1 MDHFV
6 DARFAGNQILIEA
19 KSSRERGCRHF
30 RKLNL
35 LRSVLKPATFHA
47 SALMAATPIAC
58 GFGRFLPWQARAVLA
73 IAAVAAIFF
82 VAITLSPL
90 ASGFADA
97 PDRGASD
104 IELYRAEV
112 ARIQRGESYYDA
124 ASTELTARGYPTRSV
139 FNWRMPLPVWLLGKL
154 PGPAVGRVLLS
165 ILALAG
171 IVVGSQLMARECG
184 LRHGVIC
191 GLWLIGGL
199 LPCFLDKLYVMHEL
213 WAGAF
218 ILLSVLAYGMKRPG
232 WGAALAIAPL
242 AIRELAA
249 PYCVLCFVFA
259 VVERRRKEVWFWLI
273 AGVIY
278 TIAFGLHAMQVVPR
292 IAPDARAH
300 NDGWLCFGG
309 AAFVIS
315 IVQMN
320 GFLLLLPQWVS
331 GVVLAAAM
339 LGFAGWNSAAGR
351 RAGFAASLYLGL
363 FAVIGQPFN
372 QYWGSLI
379 APLVCLG
386 IAAAPDAL
394 ATLWRCAR
402 RSSAV
407 TVILSCGG
415 TQQAPSIAASTPR

>member
-1 MDHFV
+1 
-6 DARFAGNQILIEA
+6 
-19 KSSRERGCRHF
+19 
-30 RKLNL
+30 
-35 LRSVLKPATFHA
+35 VLAV
-47 SALMAATPIAC
+47 AAT
-58 GFGRFLPWQARAVLA
+58 
-73 IAAVAAIFF
+73 AAIFF

-104 IELYRAEV
+104 IELYSGEA

-124 ASTELTARGYPTRSV
+124 AATELTARGYPTRSV
-139 FNWRMPLPVWLLGKL
+139 FNWRMPLPVWLLGNL
-154 PGPAVGRVLLS
+154 PDPAIGRVLLS
-165 ILALAG
+165 ILAISG
-171 IVVGSQLMARECG
+171 IVLGSQLMAQERG
-184 LRHGVIC
+184 LRQGVTC

-218 ILLSVLAYGMKRPG
+218 ILLSVLAYGMKRPW
-232 WGAALAIAPL
+232 WGAALGLAAL

-259 VVERRRKEVWFWLI
+259 IVERRRKEVWFWLI
-273 AGVIY
+273 AGVSYAIV
-278 TIAFGLHAMQVVPR
+278 FGLHVMQVVPR

-300 NDGWLCFGG
+300 TDGWLCFGG

-320 GFLLLLPQWVS
+320 GFLLLLPQWMS

-339 LGFAGWNSAAGR
+339 LGFAGWNSTAGR
-351 RAGFAASLYLGL
+351 RAGLAASLYLGL

-386 IAAAPDAL
+386 IAVAPDAL
-394 ATLWRCAR
+394 TTLWRCAR

-407 TVILSCGG
+407 WAIQSYGAQH
-415 TQQAPSIAASTPR
+415 QQSMAASTLR